1 VCTKLNTTRGCGLDV
16 TLGFYA
22 LVLLVTGCVAAGV
35 CAAVIHTWSLRAL
48 AFSLET
54 RLAVVEGT
62 LTREV
67 KARAGQE
74 RWKKPDKTDQ
84 LLTELALSTNANQRP
99 KNWWE
104 TTIPREVPSGK

>member
-1 VCTKLNTTRGCGLDV
+1 MSINFSLFAVSLLLSGCI
-16 TLGFYA
+16 
-22 LVLLVTGCVAAGV
+22 AAGV
-35 CAAVIHTWSLRAL
+35 VAAVIHTWSLRAL

-74 RWKKPDKTDQ
+74 RWKNPGKADAELLKT
-84 LLTELALSTNANQRP
+84 LTTQAAAAP
-99 KNWWE
+99 HKGNWWE
-104 TTIPREVPSGK
+104 NPNLKKGAYVP

>member
-1 VCTKLNTTRGCGLDV
+1 V
-16 TLGFYA
+16 
-22 LVLLVTGCVAAGV
+22 LVTACIAAGV

-74 RWKKPDKTDQ
+74 RWKRPDKTE
-84 LLTELALSTNANQRP
+84 ELAAALVSRP
-99 KNWWE
+99 AVPERKANWWE
-104 TTIPREVPSGK
+104 TGLPRSVPR